1 MCVRVCTIAASPTAS
16 VSDSIIRASSTL
28 RAVNVFGERT
38 LTHLSVGSHFG
49 ERALIHNNTNIRSA
63 SIYAIT
69 ANTITARVDP
79 PQFHLFKQWRT
90 HLLLQE
96 LPLLQS
102 LPKTEQKYV
111 RKRLKYVQFEDM
123 EVIVRQGDVGD
134 QFYIIVT
141 GEAEVVEEA
150 KQAQSLAQLS
160 LTVAADALRG
170 VLASVAVVVVAVV
183 VVAAVVAVVAAAV
196 LG

>member
-1 MCVRVCTIAASPTAS
+1 
-16 VSDSIIRASSTL
+16 
-28 RAVNVFGERT
+28 
-38 LTHLSVGSHFG
+38 
-49 ERALIHNNTNIRSA
+49 
-63 SIYAIT
+63 
-69 ANTITARVDP
+69 
-79 PQFHLFKQWRT
+79 
-90 HLLLQE
+90 
-96 LPLLQS
+96 
-102 LPKTEQKYV
+102 
-111 RKRLKYVQFEDM
+111 M